1 MDSLCFIIQL
11 ATRIHH
17 RSQLTLSTNSSRR
30 LPAPGDPIPAA
41 TTSVGSPKRWWVW
54 NQAQHGRCRLVGD
67 MFMMFT
73 IIFARNR
80 DINGDLMVINP
91 LVMEFSWLA
100 GGDFQLGMVLIIPKL
115 TNSRTIIFQ
124 RGWLKPPSST
134 MWGPRSIAFSW
145 WT

>member
-1 MDSLCFIIQL
+1 
-11 ATRIHH
+11 
-17 RSQLTLSTNSSRR
+17 
-30 LPAPGDPIPAA
+30 
-41 TTSVGSPKRWWVW
+41 
-54 NQAQHGRCRLVGD
+54 

-145 WT
+145 